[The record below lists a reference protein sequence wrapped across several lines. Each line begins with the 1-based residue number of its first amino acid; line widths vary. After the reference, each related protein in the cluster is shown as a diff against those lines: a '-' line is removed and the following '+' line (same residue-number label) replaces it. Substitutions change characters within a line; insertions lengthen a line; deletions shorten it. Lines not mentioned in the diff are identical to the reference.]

1 MSSTQ
6 HGGKRQGAGRPKGS
20 LGKRSIEA
28 IEAVAEEFPDWTP
41 LKHLARV
48 ANDATL
54 DAEIRLDAAKAA
66 APYVHPKP
74 KGIEIDPEALIDLE
88 KRIAKV
94 RAENNVKAFKDGFG
108 LDGLGDRIDR
118 AKARASAKQAAVSLS
133 SSGDIEITATIP
145 VKPAAVIEAE
155 VAPAPQS
162 PPPAPGAPAP
172 APQAAVAPP
181 PPPADWDV
189 PPRPYSPILP
199 WPERPAFADCE
210 YENFES
216 GLLGSRKS

>member
-6 HGGKRQGAGRPKGS
+6 HGGRRQGAGRPKGS

-88 KRIAKV
+88 KRIAQV

-118 AKARASAKQAAVSLS
+118 AKARVNAKQAAVSLS
-133 SSGDIEITATIP
+133 SSGDIEIAATIP
-145 VKPAAVIEAE
+145 VKPAAAIEAE
-155 VAPAPQS
+155 AAPAA
-162 PPPAPGAPAP
+162 PPPAPQAP
-172 APQAAVAPP
+172 VAPP
-181 PPPADWDV
+181 PPSAPSPPPADWDA
-189 PPRPYSPILP
+189 PARPYSPILP
-199 WPERPAFADCE
+199 WPERPAFADCD

-216 GLLGSRKS
+216 GLVGSRKT

>member
-1 MSSTQ
+1 MASTQ
-6 HGGKRQGAGRPKGS
+6 HGGKRQGAGRPRGS

-88 KRIAKV
+88 KRIAQV

-108 LDGLGDRIDR
+108 LDGLGDRIYR
-118 AKARASAKQAAVSLS
+118 AKARVKDAADTQQAAVSLS
-133 SSGDIEITATIP
+133 SSGDIEVTATIP
-145 VKPAAVIEAE
+145 VKPAAAVDAEAAPAAPPS
-155 VAPAPQS
+155 APAP
-162 PPPAPGAPAP
+162 PPRAPT
-172 APQAAVAPP
+172 
-181 PPPADWDV
+181 DWDA
-189 PPRPYSPILP
+189 PLPAYAPILP
-199 WPERPAFADCE
+199 WPERPAFADCD

-216 GLLGSRKS
+216 GLVRSRKT